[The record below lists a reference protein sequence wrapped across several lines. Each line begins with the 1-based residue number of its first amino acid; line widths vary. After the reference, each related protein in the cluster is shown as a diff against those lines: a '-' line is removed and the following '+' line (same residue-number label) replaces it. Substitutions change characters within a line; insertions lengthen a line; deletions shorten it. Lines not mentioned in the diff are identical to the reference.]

1 MTTVLPFTAVLTEVR
16 IPVWKDARIG
26 IGFQEVNA
34 RASDFAFASAAA
46 QIAVDKDGRCTRIA
60 LGVGGA
66 YAFPLQLDASSLV
79 GTKAEDKTVRDAV
92 NEALSVHEAIGDA
105 HASADYR
112 RRAAM
117 TMCVRAIAE
126 AYANAR

>member
-1 MTTVLPFTAVLTEVR
+1 MTTVLPYTAVLTEVR
-16 IPVWKDARIG
+16 VPVWKEAKLG

-46 QIAVDKDGRCTRIA
+46 QIAVDNDGRCTRIA

-66 YAFPLQLDASSLV
+66 YAFPLQLDVSTLV
-79 GTKAEDKTVRDAV
+79 GTKADDKVVRDAV
-92 NEALSVHEAIGDA
+92 TEALSMHEAIGDA

-112 RRAAM
+112 RRAAL
-117 TMCVRAIAE
+117 TMCVRTIAE
-126 AYANAR
+126 AYAHAR